1 MNLSSKFPLFAVLIL
16 LISTGCTD
24 NPYRDEDAENQITS
38 YGVLVHPMT
47 NNHSAAPGFDTD
59 FILTVWNIGSE
70 TATYKMEVTNKDK
83 GIETVTFEQNMN
95 NITILADGVLPLI
108 VNVNL
113 SSSATGFLK
122 TDIEFSSESNDVNVS
137 TSQIVTLEVNS
148 DVSFGKQ
155 SQFGD
160 QVKVHYAGILAKN
173 SKLFDSSMEYVWNTY
188 PYYNDGVS
196 DANVHIDTLTA
207 NNIGCFEESTKDG
220 LILSYVDSRYPA
232 YEGGLRIGMELYEFN
247 NQKIN
252 TYEEFYDAINATSAN
267 QTITVSVVNGTA
279 GVDNYTVEMIDWGE
293 TYAELYPG
301 YYQSWMDGKGFMGIN
316 AEEKTQLNSENC
328 GGTRQMITGF
338 DNKMV
343 GMFEG
348 QTLAVRIPAKDA
360 YGESGFSPLAGEDL
374 LFLVEMVE
382 ITSTVVIQEPDE
394 DSSDSDEWFH
404 DYEVYSSNGT
414 FYFEF
419 DPQSTCECEVSAH
432 IIVEVFDQND
442 NLVDVDFDYFEFTI
456 HSNDSEWF
464 EYSYAS
470 YYSSLYDFNITLFDE
485 NFPEGRIEDSLYFDG
500 IYLQDVESNSDNGI
514 SYMSYIDNWDL
525 DGFTNDFIVFI
536 QNVPNKAYFEI
547 RYNDSIID
555 SGESY
560 DLWISPNLTK
570 GWYNHYIYFN
580 EEILQAG
587 SFYSYGNSSG
597 SNSDIINVAQ
607 LAIDYDYDYE
617 GTASVCED
625 APCNDVGFFAFTRYQ
640 VEHISNVSID
650 IQYYD
655 EEAEIWNYYDTTHTN
670 ETGQAYVFNLD
681 FGQYRW
687 FADYEGNSVG
697 SGDFAI
703 KSKDL

>member
-1 MNLSSKFPLFAVLIL
+1 MNLSFIFPLFAVLIL

-24 NPYRDEDAENQITS
+24 NPYRDEDTENQIAS

-47 NNHSAAPGFDTD
+47 NNHSAAPGYDTD

-70 TATYKMEVTNKDK
+70 TATFKMEVTHKDE
-83 GIETVTFEQNMN
+83 GIETVSFEQNMN
-95 NITILADGVLPLI
+95 NMTILADGVLPLI

-113 SSSATGFLK
+113 SSSATGILR
-122 TDIEFSSESNDVNVS
+122 TDIEFSSESNEANVT
-137 TSQIVTLEVNS
+137 TSQQVTLEVNS

-196 DANVHIDTLTA
+196 EANVHINTLPA
-207 NNIGCFEESTKDG
+207 SNIGCFEEPTNDG
-220 LILSYVDSRYPA
+220 VILSFVDSRFSA
-232 YEGGLRIGMELYEFN
+232 YEGGLRVGMEIYEFD
-247 NQKIN
+247 NQTIN
-252 TYEEFYDAINATSAN
+252 TYEEFYDAINATAAN
-267 QTITVSVVNGTA
+267 QTVLVSVVNETA
-279 GVDNYTVEMIDWGE
+279 SPDNYTVNMTDLGAFYVE
-293 TYAELYPG
+293 YYPG

-328 GGTRQMITGF
+328 EGTRQMITGF

-374 LFLVEMVE
+374 VFLVEMVE
-382 ITSTVVIQEPDE
+382 ITSTAIIQEQEE
-394 DSSDSDEWFH
+394 DS
-404 DYEVYSSNGT
+404 
-414 FYFEF
+414 
-419 DPQSTCECEVSAH
+419 
-432 IIVEVFDQND
+432 
-442 NLVDVDFDYFEFTI
+442 
-456 HSNDSEWF
+456 
-464 EYSYAS
+464 
-470 YYSSLYDFNITLFDE
+470 
-485 NFPEGRIEDSLYFDG
+485 
-500 IYLQDVESNSDNGI
+500 SDNGI
-514 SYMSYIDNWDL
+514 SYMSYIDNRDL

-560 DLWISPNLTK
+560 DLWISSNLTK

-625 APCNDVGFFAFTRYQ
+625 APCNDVGFFAYTRYQ